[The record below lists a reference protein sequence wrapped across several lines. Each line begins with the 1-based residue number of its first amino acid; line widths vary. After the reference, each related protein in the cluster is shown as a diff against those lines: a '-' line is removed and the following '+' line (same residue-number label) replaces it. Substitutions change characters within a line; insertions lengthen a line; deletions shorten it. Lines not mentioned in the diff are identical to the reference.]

1 MPPDRRRRAG
11 ASRRSTTPPWWFVVP
26 ALLLFAFVVL
36 VPSARGVYYA
46 FTDWDGLIPDFSFDR
61 LRQLHRTCSDDRATR
76 CRRVWHTLLIAVAI
90 TVIQNG
96 IGLLLALGVNS
107 TIKSR
112 NVLRVLLFAPA
123 VITPIVTAYLWR
135 NLLGPDGA
143 VNSLLGAVGLGS
155 LAAGLAGRPGPR
167 AVVGRR
173 WSIVWQFA
181 GYSMV
186 IFLAG
191 LQSIPGRS
199 TRRPPS
205 TARARS
211 GASGRSIRPL
221 LAPAFTI
228 NLMLSIIGGIKLF
241 DQVYALTG
249 GGPGHATDTLSTLIY
264 KDAFTLG
271 EFGYSIALAVV
282 LTVIVAIASD
292 RPVRR
297 AVPQREGGVVNR
309 YRPRTLA
316 LELVMIAVGA
326 GLRASRCTCWSTWPS
341 GRRRTPRRRSAP
353 TTSPTLRQLHRRRGS
368 RAALGGALVNSVAGH
383 RRSAWSSCWPSRRW
397 PRTRWPA
404 SPPAGRAAR
413 SC

>member
-1 MPPDRRRRAG
+1 MTVAVRDQRVDPAPIAAARRPGRAG
-11 ASRRSTTPPWWFVVP
+11 RRPAPPWWFMVP

-46 FTDWDGLIPDFSFDR
+46 VTDWDGLSPDFSFVGLGNFLEMVDDPAA
-61 LRQLHRTCSDDRATR
+61 RQA
-76 CRRVWHTLLIAVAI
+76 VWHTLAIAVAI

-107 TIKSR
+107 AIRSR

-143 VNSLLGAVGLGS
+143 VNSLLGALGLESWRQNWLGDPD
-155 LAAGLAGRPGPR
+155 LALWSVV
-167 AVVGRR
+167 AV
-173 WSIVWQFA
+173 IVWQFA

-191 LQSIPGRS
+191 LQSVPREIYEAAAIDGAGS
-199 TRRPPS
+199 VRRFWS
-205 TARARS
+205 V
-211 GASGRSIRPL
+211 IRPL
-221 LAPAFTI
+221 LAPAFTV

-282 LTVIVAIASD
+282 LTVIVAVASTGQYL
-292 RPVRR
+292 V
-297 AVPQREGGVVNR
+297 
-309 YRPRTLA
+309 LA
-316 LELVMIAVGA
+316 RNE
-326 GLRASRCTCWSTWPS
+326 
-341 GRRRTPRRRSAP
+341 
-353 TTSPTLRQLHRRRGS
+353 
-368 RAALGGALVNSVAGH
+368 RAAS
-383 RRSAWSSCWPSRRW
+383 
-397 PRTRWPA
+397 
-404 SPPAGRAAR
+404 
-413 SC
+413 

>member
-1 MPPDRRRRAG
+1 MTVAMKDQRAAPVPVVPARRPGRT
-11 ASRRSTTPPWWFVVP
+11 SRRPAPPWWFVVP

-46 FTDWDGLIPDFSFDR
+46 FTDWDGLSPDFAWVGVGNFVEMVNDPDAMQA
-61 LRQLHRTCSDDRATR
+61 L
-76 CRRVWHTLLIAVAI
+76 WHTLVIAVAI

-107 TIKSR
+107 AIRSR

-143 VNSLLGAVGLGS
+143 VNSLLGAVGLDSWRQNWLGDPD
-155 LAAGLAGRPGPR
+155 LALWSVV
-167 AVVGRR
+167 AV
-173 WSIVWQFA
+173 IVWQFA

-191 LQSIPGRS
+191 LQSVPREIYEAAAIDGAGAV
-199 TRRPPS
+199 RRFWS
-205 TARARS
+205 V
-211 GASGRSIRPL
+211 IRPL
-221 LAPAFTI
+221 LAPAFTV

-241 DQVYALTG
+241 DQVFALTG

-282 LTVIVAIASD
+282 LTIVVALASTGQYAVLS
-292 RPVRR
+292 RNERR
-297 AVPQREGGVVNR
+297 A
-309 YRPRTLA
+309 
-316 LELVMIAVGA
+316 
-326 GLRASRCTCWSTWPS
+326 S
-341 GRRRTPRRRSAP
+341 
-353 TTSPTLRQLHRRRGS
+353 
-368 RAALGGALVNSVAGH
+368 
-383 RRSAWSSCWPSRRW
+383 
-397 PRTRWPA
+397 
-404 SPPAGRAAR
+404 
-413 SC
+413 

>member
-1 MPPDRRRRAG
+1 MTVALRDQRADAAPVVSARRPGRGRRHPG
-11 ASRRSTTPPWWFVVP
+11 PPWWFAVP

-46 FTDWDGLIPDFSFDR
+46 FTDWDGLSPDFSFVGFGNFVEMVGDP
-61 LRQLHRTCSDDRATR
+61 DAMRA
-76 CRRVWHTLLIAVAI
+76 VWHTLVIAVAI

-107 TIKSR
+107 RIRSR
-112 NVLRVLLFAPA
+112 NVLRVFLFAPA

-143 VNSLLGAVGLGS
+143 VNSLLGAVGLDSWRQNWLGDPD
-155 LAAGLAGRPGPR
+155 LALWSVV
-167 AVVGRR
+167 AV
-173 WSIVWQFA
+173 IVWQFA

-191 LQSIPGRS
+191 LQSVPREIYEAAAIDGAGAV
-199 TRRPPS
+199 RRFWS
-205 TARARS
+205 V
-211 GASGRSIRPL
+211 IRPL
-221 LAPAFTI
+221 LAPAFTV

-282 LTVIVAIASD
+282 LTIIVAVASTGQYFVLS
-292 RPVRR
+292 RNERR
-297 AVPQREGGVVNR
+297 A
-309 YRPRTLA
+309 
-316 LELVMIAVGA
+316 
-326 GLRASRCTCWSTWPS
+326 S
-341 GRRRTPRRRSAP
+341 
-353 TTSPTLRQLHRRRGS
+353 
-368 RAALGGALVNSVAGH
+368 
-383 RRSAWSSCWPSRRW
+383 
-397 PRTRWPA
+397 
-404 SPPAGRAAR
+404 
-413 SC
+413 